1 MKKVHFFLLFRIFS
15 SKMRG
20 VAVLKCVKIQEF
32 LNRKGFTQQQLA
44 DAIGVSR
51 EVVGKWNTQRSDVTR
66 ENCGRLLL
74 AGMSLEE
81 MFGDD
86 VAKFVK
92 KAILAESK
100 VPDVSDE
107 YCKNIVRR
115 GLKLLTEDDF

>member
-1 MKKVHFFLLFRIFS
+1 M
-15 SKMRG
+15 
-20 VAVLKCVKIQEF
+20 LKCVKIQEF

-74 AGMSLEE
+74 GGMSLEE

-100 VPDVSDE
+100 VPDVFDE
-107 YCKNIVRR
+107 YCKKYCSSRIKAANGR
-115 GLKLLTEDDF
+115 